1 LDVAKVQ
8 RSSGGLDQMRK
19 RPALVLPAL
28 ELVSVPLG
36 DLIVPGDDGLP
47 RVLKLP
53 SRSENADRLIA
64 LVIAAQTPVV
74 GPPLQ
79 DGGGPR
85 HVLANAATVALVR
98 ALLPVSERRSYEL
111 PCLEWKDAPGDFRPL
126 DAPHAVLGLMV
137 KLPKIPPTHELKR
150 EMRKGH
156 GLSLRKPRALD
167 ELASS
172 SPDQPR

>member
-1 LDVAKVQ
+1 
-8 RSSGGLDQMRK
+8 MIK
-19 RPALVLPAL
+19 RPALALPAL

-47 RVLKLP
+47 EVLKLP
-53 SRSENADRLIA
+53 SRSENADHLIA
-64 LVIAAQTPVV
+64 LVIAAHTPVV

-98 ALLPVSERRSYEL
+98 ALLPVSERRSYAL
-111 PCLEWKDAPGDFRPL
+111 SCLEWRGWPEDAHPL
-126 DAPHAVLGLMV
+126 DTPHAVLGLMV
-137 KLPKIPPTHELKR
+137 KLPKIPPTHELRR
-150 EMRKGH
+150 ELRKGR
-156 GLSLRKPRALD
+156 GLSLRRRKPRALD